1 MHTYIHIHTRY
12 INKFSRSVPFK
23 VYISG
28 CMNSYFNAHTT
39 YIHTYIPNYLPNPHI
54 THQVT
59 WSWSRYCC
67 HRWSLRLRH
76 CMAPART
83 YRHTFQLIVW
93 ENNGHLNIS
102 GRQRRTCHGNLSWKL
117 TWTALFQWCKKP
129 RTKERLTMWTQFLY
143 SYLEWMKNDECVST
157 GTKILMWNIC
167 SMYVYMHAYM
177 YWSLY
182 TACVAQSRNCK
193 KVSAIY
199 QNCPSD

>member
-39 YIHTYIPNYLPNPHI
+39 YIYTYIPNYLPNPHI

-76 CMAPART
+76 CMAPARA
-83 YRHTFQLIVW
+83 YRHTLQVVVW
-93 ENNGHLNIS
+93 EKGHLNIS

-117 TWTALFQWCKKP
+117 TWTALFQWWVRSLGRWDGWPCG
-129 RTKERLTMWTQFLY
+129 LNFLY
-143 SYLEWMKNDECVST
+143 SYLEWMNEWMCFDMNEDTHVKH
-157 GTKILMWNIC
+157 M
-167 SMYVYMHAYM
+167 
-177 YWSLY
+177 
-182 TACVAQSRNCK
+182 
-193 KVSAIY
+193 
-199 QNCPSD
+199 